1 VEGAQNAD
9 AVKFVVSAYV
19 QRNPLAKR
27 RLPSVSFET
36 LIVKAVQG
44 EPITSPKKAPPSRS
58 YSVRE
63 TCRRQNP
70 RHPCGQA
77 CYLIR
82 AISGET
88 YVREA

>member
-19 QRNPLAKR
+19 QRNPLAKS

-44 EPITSPKKAPPSRS
+44 EPITSPKK
-58 YSVRE
+58 
-63 TCRRQNP
+63 
-70 RHPCGQA
+70 
-77 CYLIR
+77 
-82 AISGET
+82 
-88 YVREA
+88 